1 VKDRAGII
9 SALESVDFV
18 IVFSDITP
26 LRLIEELRPD
36 VLVKGGN
43 YAPEEVVGRRE
54 VERYGGRVALIPTID
69 TASSSQIIKEI
80 VANHQLAKES
90 SGSTSD

>member
-1 VKDRAGII
+1 M
-9 SALESVDFV
+9 

-43 YAPEEVVGRRE
+43 YAPGEVVGRRE
-54 VERYGGRVALIPTID
+54 VERYGGRVVLIPTID
-69 TASSSQIIKEI
+69 TPSSSQIIKEI
-80 VANHQLAKES
+80 VANHRLAKES
-90 SGSTSD
+90 SGLTSD